1 MRRVVEDCFLRRLT
15 TPRQAIRY
23 VNALEFAL
31 PMLKGMVN
39 PFEQMIVEGLR
50 VLFPELYAMLRDDIH
65 LYSAP
70 SESQA
75 LINVDREKLDQ
86 YCGRAM
92 VGSSAVECRRRKGG
106 DPHAVQRQ
114 DPLQIDLEPVSVQ
127 PLFYVRDLG

>member
-1 MRRVVEDCFLRRLT
+1 
-15 TPRQAIRY
+15 
-23 VNALEFAL
+23 
-31 PMLKGMVN
+31 MLKGMVN

-75 LINVDREKLDQ
+75 LINVDREKLTS

-92 VGSSAVECRRRKGG
+92 VGSSADDVAGG
-106 DPHAVQRQ
+106 RDAILTLFNGKTRFKSISNRFLFNRYFMYAISG
-114 DPLQIDLEPVSVQ
+114 DEMIDGDLQAL
-127 PLFYVRDLG
+127 